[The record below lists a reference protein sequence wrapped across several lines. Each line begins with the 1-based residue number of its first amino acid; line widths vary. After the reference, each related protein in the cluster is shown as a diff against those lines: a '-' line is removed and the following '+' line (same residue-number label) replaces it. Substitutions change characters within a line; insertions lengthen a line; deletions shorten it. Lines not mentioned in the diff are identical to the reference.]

1 MATAGHATM
10 LYYARHGRV
19 GLGIGMAYGA
29 LLSATSR
36 ACMAPVAIEQPVDG
50 HVSSGVVSSVSL
62 QLPRTWRIV
71 FVFI

>member
-29 LLSATSR
+29 LLKATSR

-50 HVSSGVVSSVSL
+50 HVSSGVVSVSL